1 MGITFDIKLKEYS
14 KKQSIVYCNFDIY
27 MYIESLAPS
36 LTNFNFQT
44 TSTKGYIHSYILTK
58 ISWRHYLQKDGF
70 MGTELGGKTNFT
82 P

>member
-44 TSTKGYIHSYILTK
+44 TSTKGYIHTY
-58 ISWRHYLQKDGF
+58 
-70 MGTELGGKTNFT
+70 
-82 P
+82 